1 MSGAIA
7 GLAIG
12 VGTATFS
19 FIQAGKQKRAAEA
32 AEKNAAL
39 AMNKIEKELTK
50 NEMKA
55 LSIEKEPYE
64 MRQDLIKSQIQT
76 QLELVNEGDQRGVL
90 AGGDRIN
97 QAVEEAATSERQQMG
112 AEMNEIERLVAD
124 EETRKS
130 DIKTQIEMGNVQ
142 GAQKAAADN
151 RAASKA
157 SMMGGVQA
165 LGGALQAGL
174 GMIGPYGKSAGA
186 RDIQGMES
194 AFKRQAR
201 QDFLKANPGATR
213 KDFNQQ
219 YNPNSFQQSFSGLQ
233 AFDAD
238 QMKNFGSFGSVDVQG
253 ADGAIV
259 NQKITGFSD
268 IAGLGS
274 QDFQSYMLGLEDYQ
288 RGMIQ
293 SQMGIDPNFF
303 DRNFKI
309 RP

>member
-7 GLAIG
+7 ALAIG

-19 FIQAGKQKRAAEA
+19 FVQAGKQKRAAEA

-97 QAVEEAATSERQQMG
+97 QAVEEAATSERLQMG

-130 DIKTQIEMGNVQ
+130 DIRTQIEMGNVQ

-151 RAASKA
+151 RAASQA

-186 RDIQGMES
+186 RDIQGMEG

-201 QDFLKANPGATR
+201 EDFLKANPGSTR

-219 YNPNSFQQSFSGLQ
+219 YNPNSFQQSFSGLKD
-233 AFDAD
+233 FTPD
-238 QMKNFGSFGSVDVQG
+238 QMKNFGSFGSIDVAG
-253 ADGAIV
+253 ADGKVV

-268 IAGLGS
+268 IAGLGNNE
-274 QDFQSYMLGLEDYQ
+274 FQSYMLGLEDYQ

-293 SQMGIDPNFF
+293 NQMGIDPNFF
-303 DRNFKI
+303 DRNFNFRK
-309 RP
+309 